1 MKGDNI
7 ATRLLDFAVAS
18 LRLARVFP
26 NTLAGQHVA
35 SQLIRSA
42 TAPGAHYEEARG
54 AESPADFVHK
64 LRLATKEL
72 RESIYWFN
80 VASKAQFVLP
90 EKNALGIINEAN
102 ELVAILT
109 TSAKYSSPQ
118 ISVQKV
124 AIR

>member
-18 LRLARVFP
+18 LRLASVFP
-26 NTLAGQHVA
+26 NTLTGQHVA

-72 RESIYWFN
+72 RESIYWLN
-80 VASKAQFVLP
+80 VASKAQFVPP
-90 EKNALGIINEAN
+90 EKNVLGIINEAN

-109 TSAKYSSPQ
+109 ASAKTAQ
-118 ISVQKV
+118 AKGKRQ
-124 AIR
+124 R